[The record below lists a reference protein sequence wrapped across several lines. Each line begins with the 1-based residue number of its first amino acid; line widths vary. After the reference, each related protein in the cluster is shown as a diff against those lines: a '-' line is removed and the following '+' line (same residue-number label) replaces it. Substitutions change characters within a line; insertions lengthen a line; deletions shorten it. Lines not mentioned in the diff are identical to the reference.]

1 MIQIFEVSYTAFF
14 GTPIIWRQWH
24 MLIQVRLQRSK
35 SHRVQRH
42 QPTGGVGSTRR
53 IVSKPIHVVGSG
65 DGHSGGDHPELW
77 PSLGSPHPTQH
88 AGNHPTPPTPHPT
101 PHNMQVIT
109 PPHPKQHAG
118 NQPKE
123 GHSSS
128 VARRRSRFDPRTR
141 HVILGVKPQALDFRD
156 CVSPCLSD
164 ETLKAVVASSW
175 CLCQRR

>member
-1 MIQIFEVSYTAFF
+1 MIQIFEVSYIPFF

-53 IVSKPIHVVGSG
+53 IVSKPVHVVGSG

-77 PSLGSPHPTQH
+77 PSLGSPHPT
-88 AGNHPTPPTPHPT
+88 
-101 PHNMQVIT
+101 
-109 PPHPKQHAG
+109 QHAG

-175 CLCQRR
+175 CLCQWR